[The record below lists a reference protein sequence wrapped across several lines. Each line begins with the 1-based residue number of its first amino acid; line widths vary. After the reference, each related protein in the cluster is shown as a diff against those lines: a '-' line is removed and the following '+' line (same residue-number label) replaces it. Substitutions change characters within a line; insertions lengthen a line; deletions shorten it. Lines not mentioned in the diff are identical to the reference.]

1 MGSKNPRLNFTYSYI
16 YDQTFAVLTGNKYFE
31 GTSNEAASYMKALEK
46 EFSCFSGKVLA
57 GIPKVS
63 GLRWQ
68 KPYIDVYISKY
79 APSSF
84 SVPLTVRMYKN
95 AKVGNSILVHELVHN
110 IVFQNKKRIRYVK
123 LFKDFRSEGTMTKY
137 HIIEGA
143 ILYLLNRDIF
153 SDGLSGFFEY
163 DNWASPKADE
173 AYRHAISIVLERGAE
188 KIIKSYISKG

>member
-1 MGSKNPRLNFTYSYI
+1 MSSKNPRLNFTYSYV
-16 YDQTFAVLTGNKYFE
+16 YDQTFAALSGNKYFE
-31 GTSNEAASYMKALEK
+31 GTNKAAKSYMKALEK
-46 EFSCFSGKVLA
+46 EFSRFSGKVLA
-57 GIPKVS
+57 GIPRVS

-84 SVPLTVRMYKN
+84 SVPLTIRMYKN
-95 AKVGNSILVHELVHN
+95 AKVGNSMLVHELAHN
-110 IVFQNKKRIRYVK
+110 IVFQNEKRIMYAK
-123 LFKDFRSEGTMTKY
+123 LFKDFRSEGVMTKY

-143 ILYLLNRDIF
+143 ILYLLNRGIF
-153 SDGLSGFFEY
+153 SDGLAGFFEY

-173 AYRHAISIVLERGAE
+173 AYRHAISIVLKRSAE

>member
-31 GTSNEAASYMKALEK
+31 GTSKEAASYMKALEK
-46 EFSCFSGKVLA
+46 EFSRFSGKVLA
-57 GIPKVS
+57 GIPRVS

-110 IVFQNKKRIRYVK
+110 IVFQNQKHIRYVK
-123 LFKDFRSEGTMTKY
+123 LFKDFRTEEVMTKY

-163 DNWASPKADE
+163 DNWASPKAGE
-173 AYRHAISIVLERGAE
+173 AYRHAISIVLERSAE